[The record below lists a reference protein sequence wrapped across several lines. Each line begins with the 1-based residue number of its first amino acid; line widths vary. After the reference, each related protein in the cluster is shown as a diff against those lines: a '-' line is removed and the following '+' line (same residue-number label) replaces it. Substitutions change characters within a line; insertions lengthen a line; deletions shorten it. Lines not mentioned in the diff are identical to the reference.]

1 MKVSDP
7 IKRAVPFCLC
17 LCILCCLLPAIAA
30 ISGSTASIKLCILS
44 DLHYLAAADQA
55 AADGNE
61 WRLYGESAPAT
72 EEAIEAVIRQRPD
85 VLLLTGDLTSGAGR
99 ASAEELAQKL
109 QKVEQAG
116 IRVFVIN
123 GESDM
128 SGGLSPAEFRDIF
141 HAYGYDGADSAA
153 YYQPQPS
160 EEAVQGSL
168 SYAVTPKPGIRL
180 LMIDSE
186 AHEQGVEGGA
196 ISDGLMK
203 WVLQQADRARQNGE
217 TLIAGIHRP
226 LLAHQSGA
234 RSASFNGTIHNSS
247 EIARQFANAGLSYF
261 FTGHMHET
269 DVAQYTSP
277 EGNWL
282 LDMETG
288 SLVTYG
294 APIRTATVEGGQI
307 TLQSESVKEIT
318 WQGQRIDYQEH
329 LRQSLFSETAFARYA
344 MRFLDGPLNTLE
356 SDGLQK
362 GVETLAKTGELDSAL
377 QISISSDLIPM
388 AHDLFAQFD
397 DQWLTADASG
407 KSPLRKEVEQMV
419 EKLCRSALS
428 QTASGQPYTVS
439 DFLTELM
446 LAHSVG
452 QEEPNAS
459 FSALLEQLNPA
470 LTQALITEQLLPAA
484 ASLCD
489 KMLSDLKLDAS
500 YLSSGAG
507 ALWKPAL
514 GIVSSMRAGTLAKL
528 AGFSAADM
536 LKKAFTDERMRQIGA
551 FVSGLAAGFYVD
563 TEGVDDR
570 VDGSGVRYRDGSGV
584 LLTEIPSEASVPEDF
599 VLLQTTEVISAQP
612 VSQAGQTRTT
622 ATSVTASA
630 LTPDGPSALPS
641 APLRPPSSPPAAKA
655 TVGTPFVTTTLPA
668 ILFMAA
674 AAFAASD
681 YRRF

>member
-234 RSASFNGTIHNSS
+234 DRPLLTARSIIAPKSRGSLPTRGSPIFSPGICTKRMLRNTPLRRGTGFWIWKRAPSLPMALRSA
-247 EIARQFANAGLSYF
+247 
-261 FTGHMHET
+261 
-269 DVAQYTSP
+269 P
-277 EGNWL
+277 
-282 LDMETG
+282 
-288 SLVTYG
+288 
-294 APIRTATVEGGQI
+294 
-307 TLQSESVKEIT
+307 
-318 WQGQRIDYQEH
+318 QR
-329 LRQSLFSETAFARYA
+329 
-344 MRFLDGPLNTLE
+344 
-356 SDGLQK
+356 
-362 GVETLAKTGELDSAL
+362 
-377 QISISSDLIPM
+377 
-388 AHDLFAQFD
+388 
-397 DQWLTADASG
+397 
-407 KSPLRKEVEQMV
+407 
-419 EKLCRSALS
+419 
-428 QTASGQPYTVS
+428 
-439 DFLTELM
+439 
-446 LAHSVG
+446 
-452 QEEPNAS
+452 
-459 FSALLEQLNPA
+459 
-470 LTQALITEQLLPAA
+470 
-484 ASLCD
+484 
-489 KMLSDLKLDAS
+489 
-500 YLSSGAG
+500 
-507 ALWKPAL
+507 
-514 GIVSSMRAGTLAKL
+514 
-528 AGFSAADM
+528 
-536 LKKAFTDERMRQIGA
+536 
-551 FVSGLAAGFYVD
+551 
-563 TEGVDDR
+563 
-570 VDGSGVRYRDGSGV
+570 
-584 LLTEIPSEASVPEDF
+584 
-599 VLLQTTEVISAQP
+599 
-612 VSQAGQTRTT
+612 
-622 ATSVTASA
+622 
-630 LTPDGPSALPS
+630 
-641 APLRPPSSPPAAKA
+641 
-655 TVGTPFVTTTLPA
+655 
-668 ILFMAA
+668 
-674 AAFAASD
+674 
-681 YRRF
+681 

>member
-141 HAYGYDGADSAA
+141 HAYGYDDADSAA

-234 RSASFNGTIHNSS
+234 RSASF
-247 EIARQFANAGLSYF
+247 
-261 FTGHMHET
+261 
-269 DVAQYTSP
+269 
-277 EGNWL
+277 
-282 LDMETG
+282 
-288 SLVTYG
+288 
-294 APIRTATVEGGQI
+294 
-307 TLQSESVKEIT
+307 
-318 WQGQRIDYQEH
+318 
-329 LRQSLFSETAFARYA
+329 
-344 MRFLDGPLNTLE
+344 
-356 SDGLQK
+356 
-362 GVETLAKTGELDSAL
+362 
-377 QISISSDLIPM
+377 
-388 AHDLFAQFD
+388 
-397 DQWLTADASG
+397 
-407 KSPLRKEVEQMV
+407 
-419 EKLCRSALS
+419 
-428 QTASGQPYTVS
+428 
-439 DFLTELM
+439 
-446 LAHSVG
+446 
-452 QEEPNAS
+452 
-459 FSALLEQLNPA
+459 
-470 LTQALITEQLLPAA
+470 
-484 ASLCD
+484 
-489 KMLSDLKLDAS
+489 
-500 YLSSGAG
+500 
-507 ALWKPAL
+507 
-514 GIVSSMRAGTLAKL
+514 
-528 AGFSAADM
+528 
-536 LKKAFTDERMRQIGA
+536 
-551 FVSGLAAGFYVD
+551 
-563 TEGVDDR
+563 
-570 VDGSGVRYRDGSGV
+570 
-584 LLTEIPSEASVPEDF
+584 
-599 VLLQTTEVISAQP
+599 
-612 VSQAGQTRTT
+612 
-622 ATSVTASA
+622 
-630 LTPDGPSALPS
+630 
-641 APLRPPSSPPAAKA
+641 
-655 TVGTPFVTTTLPA
+655 
-668 ILFMAA
+668 
-674 AAFAASD
+674 
-681 YRRF
+681 

>member
-277 EGNWL
+277 EG
-282 LDMETG
+282 TG
-288 SLVTYG
+288 FGYG
-294 APIRTATVEGGQI
+294 NGLPRYLWRSDPHRNGRRRANHSPIRER
-307 TLQSESVKEIT
+307 
-318 WQGQRIDYQEH
+318 QGNH
-329 LRQSLFSETAFARYA
+329 LAR
-344 MRFLDGPLNTLE
+344 
-356 SDGLQK
+356 
-362 GVETLAKTGELDSAL
+362 
-377 QISISSDLIPM
+377 
-388 AHDLFAQFD
+388 
-397 DQWLTADASG
+397 
-407 KSPLRKEVEQMV
+407 
-419 EKLCRSALS
+419 
-428 QTASGQPYTVS
+428 
-439 DFLTELM
+439 
-446 LAHSVG
+446 
-452 QEEPNAS
+452 
-459 FSALLEQLNPA
+459 PA
-470 LTQALITEQLLPAA
+470 NRL
-484 ASLCD
+484 
-489 KMLSDLKLDAS
+489 
-500 YLSSGAG
+500 SGA
-507 ALWKPAL
+507 
-514 GIVSSMRAGTLAKL
+514 
-528 AGFSAADM
+528 SAAIPLFGNEM
-536 LKKAFTDERMRQIGA
+536 PLLVMRCAF
-551 FVSGLAAGFYVD
+551 
-563 TEGVDDR
+563 
-570 VDGSGVRYRDGSGV
+570 
-584 LLTEIPSEASVPEDF
+584 
-599 VLLQTTEVISAQP
+599 
-612 VSQAGQTRTT
+612 
-622 ATSVTASA
+622 
-630 LTPDGPSALPS
+630 
-641 APLRPPSSPPAAKA
+641 
-655 TVGTPFVTTTLPA
+655 
-668 ILFMAA
+668 
-674 AAFAASD
+674 
-681 YRRF
+681 